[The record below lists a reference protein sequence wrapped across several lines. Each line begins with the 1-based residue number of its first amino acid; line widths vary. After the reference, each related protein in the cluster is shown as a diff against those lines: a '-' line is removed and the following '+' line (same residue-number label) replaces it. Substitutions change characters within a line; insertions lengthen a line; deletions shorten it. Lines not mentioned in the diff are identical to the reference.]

1 MKRLVCLAFLCCAS
15 MALAGPNLIV
25 NGGFESPTIGD
36 GSYAIFPAIPGW
48 TSTMGDG
55 IEIQRWIAGTPY
67 EGNQFV
73 ELDSNNSS
81 NMYQEIATA
90 SGKTYQLS
98 FAYSPRPGV
107 PASSNNINI
116 YWDGN
121 LLDSLTGDGAG
132 DTVWTVYSY
141 AVKASLQSTRLE
153 FRDMG
158 YSDSLG
164 GYLDDVQLT
173 CNAVPAPG
181 ALLLG
186 SMGMG
191 LVGWLRRGRT
201 L

>member
-15 MALAGPNLIV
+15 MALAGPSLIV
-25 NGGFESPTIGD
+25 NGGFESPAIGT

-48 TSTMGDG
+48 TSSMGDG

-81 NMYQEIATA
+81 NMFQDIATD

-107 PASSNNINI
+107 PAASNNINI
-116 YWDGN
+116 YWNGN
-121 LLDSLTGDGAG
+121 LLDSLTGNGG
-132 DTVWTVYSY
+132 YDTQWTVYSY
-141 AVKASLQSTRLE
+141 AVKGTGQASRLE

-164 GYLDDVQLT
+164 GYLDDVQLN

>member
-25 NGGFESPTIGD
+25 NGGFEDPTIGT
-36 GSYAIFPAIPGW
+36 GSYYINPTIPGW
-48 TSTMGDG
+48 TSDMGAG
-55 IEIQRWIAGTPY
+55 IEIQRWVAGTPY
-67 EGNQFV
+67 EGQQFV
-73 ELDSNNSS
+73 ELDSYNSS
-81 NMYQEIATA
+81 NMFQDIATD

-107 PASSNNINI
+107 GAYSNNINI

-121 LLDSLTGDGAG
+121 LLDSLTGNGAG
-132 DTVWTVYSY
+132 DTQWTVHSY
-141 AVKASLQSTRLE
+141 AVEASGQLTRLE

-158 YSDSLG
+158 ISDSLG

-191 LVGWLRRGRT
+191 LVGWLRRSRS

>member
-1 MKRLVCLAFLCCAS
+1 MKRLECLALLCCAS

-25 NGGFESPTIGD
+25 NGGFESPTIGT
-36 GSYAIFPAIPGW
+36 GSYAISPAIPGW
-48 TSTMGDG
+48 TSTIGDG

-81 NMYQEIATA
+81 NMFQDIATDF
-90 SGKTYQLS
+90 GKTYRLS

-107 PASSNNINI
+107 PAASNNINI
-116 YWDGN
+116 YWDSN
-121 LLDSLTGDGAG
+121 LLDSLTGNGAG

-141 AVKASLQSTRLE
+141 AVKGIGQATRLE

-164 GYLDDVQLT
+164 GYLDDAQLT

-191 LVGWLRRGRT
+191 LVGWLRRGRS

>member
-1 MKRLVCLAFLCCAS
+1 

-25 NGGFESPTIGD
+25 NGGFEAPVIGTV
-36 GSYAIFPAIPGW
+36 SYAIFPAIPGW
-48 TSTMGDG
+48 TSTFGDG

-73 ELDSNNSS
+73 ELDSNSSS
-81 NMYQEIATA
+81 NMYQDIATD

-107 PASSNNINI
+107 SAASNNINI

-121 LLDSLTGDGAG
+121 LLDSLTGNGAG

-141 AVKASLQSTRLE
+141 AVEASGQASRLE

-164 GYLDDVQLT
+164 GYLDDVQLN
-173 CNAVPAPG
+173 CSVVPAPG

-191 LVGWLRRGRT
+191 FVGWLRRSRS